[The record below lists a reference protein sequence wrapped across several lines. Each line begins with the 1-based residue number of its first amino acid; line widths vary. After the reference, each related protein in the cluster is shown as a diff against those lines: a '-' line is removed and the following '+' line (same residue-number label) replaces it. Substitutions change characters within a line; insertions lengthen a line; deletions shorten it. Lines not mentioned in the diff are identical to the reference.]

1 MTLRN
6 RATGAETQT
15 TTAKGGVYRFSDLG
29 AGEYTLIAESRQSGR
44 GQLEGIVIAAGHEA
58 RVKTAIA
65 FGAAVPQTLAKANKG
80 VRMPGSQTLLETEPP
95 LRPLWASS
103 KASVAVS
110 PTIPVEVSITA
121 EPLLQSSIVAQP
133 RWQPA
138 EQTLPTPASQIP
150 VRVGTPQVDQLVAAL
165 PETSTPELAGINGT
179 GVVPA
184 TLTVGTLTA
193 HQAGAALVLVELA
206 AVDATLLITHPS
218 TTQSLPTQISR
229 APLAT
234 SALSPSQTQ
243 ALPLN
248 GRN

>member
-1 MTLRN
+1 MVSRNWTNPLILIALTVLGACPASFAQSLKNGSLTGRLSDLHSNPISGAIVTLRN
-6 RATGAETQT
+6 KATGAETQT

-95 LRPLWASS
+95 LRPLWALS

-121 EPLLQSSIVAQP
+121 EPLLQSPIVAQP

-150 VRVGTPQVDQLVAAL
+150 FSEG
-165 PETSTPELAGINGT
+165 S
-179 GVVPA
+179 
-184 TLTVGTLTA
+184 
-193 HQAGAALVLVELA
+193 
-206 AVDATLLITHPS
+206 
-218 TTQSLPTQISR
+218 
-229 APLAT
+229 
-234 SALSPSQTQ
+234 
-243 ALPLN
+243 
-248 GRN
+248 